1 MSPSRT
7 LWTYG
12 HRGRI
17 PQNADSPKERKTL
30 EYIAR
35 ILIKYDID
43 PKKFLDCLM
52 EAYKKGESEIEELNI
67 QRRQKKSD
75 SSIFLLTLRKEII
88 AQFPI
93 SIRILQRKKQLE
105 GLMKILSKRK
115 SLTKVINPRIEDLRA
130 WMKNINLKAK
140 VLDIPKPNLVYTR
153 WGNQVY
159 VSNLLIGDGTGTIKI
174 SLWNEQINKISEGD
188 TIEIRNGSVAN
199 YKGELQIRIA
209 RNGSI
214 NVVDWKQ
221 NIKRAL
227 ILHGTL
233 NNFYIET

>member
-1 MSPSRT
+1 MSVFEMLTSRT
-7 LWTYG
+7 LWT
-12 HRGRI
+12 HAQRGRK

-43 PKKFLDCLM
+43 PIKFLDCLM

-67 QRRQKKSD
+67 QCRQKKSV
-75 SSIFLLTLRKEII
+75 SSIFLLTFRKEVI

-105 GLMKILSKRK
+105 SLMKILSKRK
-115 SLTKVINPRIEDLRA
+115 SLIKIINPRIEDLRA
-130 WMKNINLKAK
+130 GMKNVNLKAK

-153 WGNQVY
+153 WGNQAY
-159 VSNLLIGDGTGTIKI
+159 VSNLLINDGTGTMKI

-214 NVVDWKQ
+214 DVID
-221 NIKRAL
+221 
-227 ILHGTL
+227 
-233 NNFYIET
+233 